1 MLFDK
6 SVDGADGYFIFLGYF
21 LVRYAVIHEF
31 DNLLLVLY
39 QHVQLRATA
48 IRAPQFFSSAFLTAR
63 ASLVRLDIR
72 LRSISRLAR
81 MRILG
86 FYCSGYSRK
95 CTLLSCYEEQFYVEY
110 RY

>member
-48 IRAPQFFSSAFLTAR
+48 IRAPQFFS
-63 ASLVRLDIR
+63 
-72 LRSISRLAR
+72 
-81 MRILG
+81 LG
-86 FYCSGYSRK
+86 LSYRES
-95 CTLLSCYEEQFYVEY
+95 LSCPDGYKITFDF
-110 RY
+110 RD

>member
-1 MLFDK
+1 MCCFDK

-48 IRAPQFFSSAFLTAR
+48 IRAPQFFPRPFLPR
-63 ASLVRLDIR
+63 ASLVRMDIR

-81 MRILG
+81 MRI
-86 FYCSGYSRK
+86 
-95 CTLLSCYEEQFYVEY
+95 
-110 RY
+110 